1 MWRVMETDNTAG
13 TDSQYTAMW
22 SPLKYFCVWYIYFL
36 LVFIHFLVRVQ
47 CPSVSNNVLI
57 IAK

>member
-1 MWRVMETDNTAG
+1 METNNTAG
-13 TDSQYTAMW
+13 TDSQYPAMW
-22 SPLKYFCVWYIYFL
+22 SLSTEIFLYMVYIL
-36 LVFIHFLVRVQ
+36 FIGFHSFSSVQ

>member
-13 TDSQYTAMW
+13 TDSQYPAMW
-22 SPLKYFCVWYIYFL
+22 SPLRYFYIWYIYL
-36 LVFIHFLVRVQ
+36 FIGFHSFSSVQ

>member
-1 MWRVMETDNTAG
+1 MWRAMETDNTAG

-22 SPLKYFCVWYIYFL
+22 SPLRYFCVWLYIL
-36 LVFIHFLVRVQ
+36 FIGFHSFYRVQ